1 MEKIYKLLKL
11 LIWVLAFAVV
21 IVGASLLY
29 NRLSGEVELS
39 GIATTPQATEYT

>member
-29 NRLSGEVELS
+29 NRLSGEVEKPTYFYMFLL
-39 GIATTPQATEYT
+39 QRW